1 MVQAYINIKS
11 TPYFSKWPLFPFPLF
26 SASAN
31 QLIIKS
37 ANYPRIFTTKIDLVP
52 DVIQLLSDHIANQIA
67 AGEVIQRP
75 ASAVKELL
83 ENAIDAG
90 ATEIQLVIKDAG
102 KELIQVIDNGKGMSP
117 TDARMAFERHAT
129 SKIRSIEDLFTIKT
143 MGFRGE
149 ALASIAAVT
158 QVELKTR
165 QSTTEAGTRI
175 VIEGT
180 EVKFQ
185 EPCAV
190 NLGTS
195 ISVKNLF
202 FNVPARRHFLK
213 SATTE
218 LRHILDEFTRVA
230 LAYPEIAFRFWNNG
244 TEQYHLT
251 SGSMKSRIVA
261 LLGNAY
267 EKNLVPVEEKT
278 DLLNIHG
285 FIGKPDAA
293 TRTRGMQFF
302 FINGRFIRNAYL
314 NHAVVQG
321 YEGLIEKEA
330 FPFYV
335 LFLEVDPARV
345 DVNVHPTKQ
354 EVKFEDD
361 RMMYAY
367 LNSAVKHALARYN
380 IAPSLDFT
388 LNPEIQ
394 QLPSVQLPYTDRQKA
409 DIQKGYLYNAFSD
422 KDQAHLI
429 ERKDSLKRWKEL
441 YEIAKSPAAHQQP
454 QNGSSQKTVGDMYL
468 SSGIETNENATQG
481 SLLNATGNEPKSNNM
496 MLIHGTMLATTV
508 KSGLMLIHIR
518 RAQERIWYERLLE
531 EWNSQNTPSQQVL
544 FPIAYEVSPQDAILL
559 TEVLADLARIGFD
572 IAPFGQSTFVVQGI
586 PSGLPPG
593 EEKNVLDEVNK
604 RTELLLVHMARR
616 LSRNKHAIMQPEAQQ
631 GLIDELFACSQPE
644 YTPDG
649 KKVFVMIKKD
659 DLEGMLG

>member
-1 MVQAYINIKS
+1 M
-11 TPYFSKWPLFPFPLF
+11 
-26 SASAN
+26 
-31 QLIIKS
+31 
-37 ANYPRIFTTKIDLVP
+37 P

-83 ENAIDAG
+83 ENAVDAG

-102 KELIQVIDNGKGMSP
+102 KELVQVIDNGKGMSP
-117 TDARMAFERHAT
+117 TDARMSFERHAT
-129 SKIRSIEDLFTIKT
+129 SKIKSIEDLFTIRT

-158 QVELKTR
+158 QVEMKTR
-165 QSTTEAGTRI
+165 QAASEAGSRI
-175 VIEGT
+175 VVEGT
-180 EVKFQ
+180 EVKLQ

-190 NLGTS
+190 NPGTN

-202 FNVPARRHFLK
+202 YNVPARRHFLK

-230 LAYPEIAFRFWNNG
+230 LANPGLGFRMWNNG
-244 TEQYHLT
+244 TEQFHLEP
-251 SGSMKSRIVA
+251 GNLKSRIVG

-267 EKNLVPVEEKT
+267 EKNLVPVEENT
-278 DLLNIHG
+278 DVVNIHG
-285 FIGKPDAA
+285 FIGKPESA

-314 NHAVVQG
+314 NHAVTQA
-321 YEGLIEKEA
+321 YDSLIEKESY
-330 FPFYV
+330 PFYV
-335 LFLEVDPARV
+335 LFLEIDPKRV

-367 LNSAVKHALARYN
+367 LNAAVKHALARYN

-394 QLPSVQLPYTDRQKA
+394 QLPSVQLPYTDRQKEET
-409 DIQKGYLYNAFSD
+409 QKGYLYNTFTD
-422 KDQAHLI
+422 KNQAHFI
-429 ERKDSLKRWKEL
+429 ERKDSLKRWKDL
-441 YEIAKSPAAHQQP
+441 YEIAKTPTTGRDGLHPSPN
-454 QNGSSQKTVGDMYL
+454 NGD
-468 SSGIETNENATQG
+468 ENNATTIPSQG
-481 SLLNATGNEPKSNNM
+481 TLNTGAETEGKGSNNI

-508 KSGLMLIHIR
+508 KSGVMLIHIR

-544 FPIAYEVSPQDAILL
+544 FPTSYELSPPDALL
-559 TEVLADLARIGFD
+559 LNEVLADLARIGFD
-572 IAPFGQSTFVVQGI
+572 INPFGQNTFVVQGI
-586 PSGLPPG
+586 PAGLPSG
-593 EEKNVLDEVNK
+593 EEKYVLDEVVEHLKHEAPDTANK
-604 RTELLLVHMARR
+604 RTEQILAHMARR
-616 LSRNKHAIMQPEAQQ
+616 LSRNKHAIMQPEGQQ
-631 GLIDELFACSQPE
+631 ALIDELFACSQPE
-644 YTPDG
+644 YAPDG
-649 KKVFVMIKKD
+649 KKVFVMLKKEE
-659 DLEGMLG
+659 LEDMLG